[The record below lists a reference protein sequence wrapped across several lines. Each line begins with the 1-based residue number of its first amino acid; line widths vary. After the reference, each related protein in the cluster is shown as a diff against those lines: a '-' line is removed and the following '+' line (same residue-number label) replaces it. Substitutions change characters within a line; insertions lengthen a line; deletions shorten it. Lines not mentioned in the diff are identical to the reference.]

1 MTPITQGTTRTPN
14 LVVAQIAQEELARL
28 SQPNA
33 TLSKFDIDSSTD
45 SQTIKFSDLP
55 TEKQQEIIKGLQ
67 ACEKGG
73 FVTLDD
79 YRKRRFSK
87 TTSDSR

>member
-1 MTPITQGTTRTPN
+1 MIPITQGTTKTPN

-45 SQTIKFSDLP
+45 CQTIKFSDLL